1 MLQFLRCLG
10 SGFVFSSGARAVCL
24 RIKGFKV
31 ARVVLTRFES
41 DVEKMEDRIELC
53 AEIGVE
59 IAKSSYGILLFL

>member
-31 ARVVLTRFES
+31 VRPLNHATREIFLETS
-41 DVEKMEDRIELC
+41 TN
-53 AEIGVE
+53 AEYTVI
-59 IAKSSYGILLFL
+59 YILNTRPQ

>member
-41 DVEKMEDRIELC
+41 DVEKME
-53 AEIGVE
+53 IG
-59 IAKSSYGILLFL
+59 SSYARKLTWKLRNLLTGFS